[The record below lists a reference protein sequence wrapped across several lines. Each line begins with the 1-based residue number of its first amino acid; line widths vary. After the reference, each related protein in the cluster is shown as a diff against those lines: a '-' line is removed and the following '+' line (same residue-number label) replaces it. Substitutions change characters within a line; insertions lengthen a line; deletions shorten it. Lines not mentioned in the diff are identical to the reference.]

1 MLGKAGACWALCW
14 CQARAACGL
23 FSSSALGEKRCEHLT
38 RDWSG
43 KASREDGPPEA
54 VTGAGPR
61 AGLEELLFA
70 KAGSVRQASSEG
82 QPEAAHPGSQ
92 ARGAAGWV
100 RSEDLVRAGESC
112 LGAVALGGRA
122 EWPHWSLRPL
132 APGVRKGKPSSRG

>member
-23 FSSSALGEKRCEHLT
+23 FSSSALGAKRCEHLT

-70 KAGSVRQASSEG
+70 KAGSVRT
-82 QPEAAHPGSQ
+82 PKRPILDRRREA
-92 ARGAAGWV
+92 R
-100 RSEDLVRAGESC
+100 RAGSDQRTSSV
-112 LGAVALGGRA
+112 LGN
-122 EWPHWSLRPL
+122 L
-132 APGVRKGKPSSRG
+132 A